1 MVGELCYRVAALRRV
16 RTPCFRYTSPLLCQ
30 GLAASTKDQ
39 HCLKVIGIQYFQDT
53 PWVIK
58 CFKQLCK
65 SRWQIMSGATWQE
78 KLGCFKRRLKSHSAV
93 PAELLSLLI
102 YLLET
107 VPGTIKRGSSKT
119 IKQTIKPNKKTP
131 LHCTFDSKQVY
142 VPAYLLYLNIPAD
155 SSVCLG
161 AFLLL

>member
-1 MVGELCYRVAALRRV
+1 
-16 RTPCFRYTSPLLCQ
+16 
-30 GLAASTKDQ
+30 
-39 HCLKVIGIQYFQDT
+39 
-53 PWVIK
+53 
-58 CFKQLCK
+58 
-65 SRWQIMSGATWQE
+65 MSGATGQE

-102 YLLET
+102 HLLET

-119 IKQTIKPNKKTP
+119 IKQTTKTNKKIP
-131 LHCTFDSKQVY
+131 LHCTFASKQVY